1 MAKMTAAQTTAEL
14 QRKASLGIAPTSSA
28 NQSQYNAI
36 KGVSAAAA
44 SKPSSPVSTPK
55 VSTPMSNAAT
65 SSSSPS
71 TGYGGASYG
80 SSGSANQ
87 AISAN
92 QSAISNQSGFRDS
105 EIARTQS
112 VIEQRKAQGL
122 DTSEQQKYLTSN
134 LGYPAAAVQQ
144 QPNFSYPQS
153 SGDAVT
159 NVQNSSNLQQQAND
173 QTALERAA
181 LLNSINTQRDS
192 LKNNAQYGNQL
203 IKDNRVLE
211 DQALLRNSNPFSG
224 STGYQLA
231 QVQRGRS
238 IDDTSRTA
246 TLETVLGGLD
256 QEIANFDKLTPE
268 RQRGIYQELLEAE
281 RQFGLSVG
289 SLTGNYGGNR
299 TMAGSALDW
308 GQMMDLANQ
317 TGNLP
322 NAGSASGANGAA
334 SNNVGMNALAGLSG
348 ARTLAGQQMD
358 LANKESN
365 WNAYQDMVNQTGNL
379 GAGPLS
385 NWGNLVKNANS
396 GEQTLQGQQVAS
408 NLVSEQ
414 QSRELATRNAA
425 LQEWSTTGT
434 ATPAVASILG
444 VPVGTPTSDQS
455 YRQASLTLD
464 QDKFTY
470 SQMAD
475 AAKAGTAQT
484 ITAATAGDMLSQ
496 ALQKVVGVD
505 DEGKQKLGVVSDPTR
520 REEAFVNMINTT
532 GLRGSDV
539 VTALTK
545 AGYAI
550 NEINALQKEYPEVFQ

>member
-28 NQSQYNAI
+28 NQTQYNAI

-44 SKPSSPVSTPK
+44 SKPASPVSTPK
-55 VSTPMSNAAT
+55 VSTPMSNAAN

-92 QSAISNQSGFRDS
+92 QSAIANQSGFRDS
-105 EIARTQS
+105 EINRSQGVISNLQS
-112 VIEQRKAQGL
+112 SLQSDPNNSDLQKRLA
-122 DTSEQQKYLTSN
+122 DANKYLNVN
-134 LGYPAAAVQQ
+134 LGYSAPAVQQ
-144 QPNFSYPQS
+144 MPNFSYPQS

-173 QTALERAA
+173 QAALERAA

-268 RQRGIYQELLEAE
+268 RQRGIYQELLAAE
-281 RQFGLSVG
+281 RQFGLNVG
-289 SLTGNYGGNR
+289 SLTGNYGGQR
-299 TMAGSALDW
+299 TLAGGAQDW
-308 GQMMDLANQ
+308 NQAMDLANQ

-322 NAGSASGANGAA
+322 NGFSASG
-334 SNNVGMNALAGLSG
+334 SNSGNNYGMNQLSQLG
-348 ARTLAGQQMD
+348 GTRTLQGQQMD

-365 WNAYQDMVNQTGNL
+365 WNAAKDVWDATGRLVNPQADWNGLMRQVQN
-379 GAGPLS
+379 GKSPL
-385 NWGNLVKNANS
+385 
-396 GEQTLQGQQVAS
+396 TLQGQQFQSQESQRTIDNAFRT
-408 NLVSEQ
+408 EQ
-414 QSRELATRNAA
+414 AAIDNA
-425 LQEWSTTGT
+425 
-434 ATPAVASILG
+434 
-444 VPVGTPTSDQS
+444 
-455 YRQASLTLD
+455 Y
-464 QDKFTY
+464 
-470 SQMAD
+470 
-475 AAKAGTAQT
+475 KAGQMSLQQAQEARLAIGQDLDEAYRWAGLDFDMQKAGGAAESTFTPNQVYSAIQNKYGDFFDGSTAP
-484 ITAATAGDMLSQ
+484 AAADLESMYQDVIRYGL
-496 ALQKVVGVD
+496 
-505 DEGKQKLGVVSDPTR
+505 P
-520 REEAFVNMINTT
+520 EAQENDI
-532 GLRGSDV
+532 LRGIG
-539 VTALTK
+539 LTDSQISAFDNK
-545 AGYAI
+545 Y
-550 NEINALQKEYPEVFQ
+550 LSTPK